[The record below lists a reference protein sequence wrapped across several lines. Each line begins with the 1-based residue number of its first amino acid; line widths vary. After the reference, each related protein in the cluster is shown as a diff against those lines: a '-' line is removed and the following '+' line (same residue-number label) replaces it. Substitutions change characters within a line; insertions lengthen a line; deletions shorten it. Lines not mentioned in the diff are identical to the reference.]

1 MGSFRELLGATAHHP
16 VMMYYLDNFRSK
28 ANAINENYARELLE
42 LHTLGVDGGYTL
54 KDIQEVARVF
64 TGWKYTPLGNK
75 APRPRTGTSK
85 YQDFFFDQKSHDFGS
100 KTILGQT
107 FTGSGKQEGDEVLD
121 LLAKHPST
129 AKHIAF
135 KLSQYFVADAPP
147 QSLVAKLT
155 KSFQSS
161 NGNITTVLT
170 TLFSSSEFW
179 DSRYF
184 NQKFKTPYEYLI
196 SSYRATGQSTVDT
209 RKIEGMLQ
217 QLGMPLYGCETPD
230 GYKNTQAAW
239 LSPEAM
245 MRRIS
250 FAKTIAHGALGGNSK
265 PANPNQ
271 LAQTLGYAL
280 SRQTL
285 TVLQKS
291 LPSLQATA
299 ILGSPEMM
307 KR

>member
-1 MGSFRELLGATAHHP
+1 MG
-16 VMMYYLDNFRSK
+16 
-28 ANAINENYARELLE
+28 
-42 LHTLGVDGGYTL
+42 HTFAGG
-54 KDIQEVARVF
+54 
-64 TGWKYTPLGNK
+64 G
-75 APRPRTGTSK
+75 
-85 YQDFFFDQKSHDFGS
+85 KS
-100 KTILGQT
+100 
-107 FTGSGKQEGDEVLD
+107 EGEQVLD

-135 KLSQYFVADAPP
+135 KLSQYFVADDPP
-147 QSLVAKLT
+147 SSLVSKVT
-155 KSFQSS
+155 QSFQSS
-161 NGNITTVLT
+161 NGNIATVLT

-196 SSYRATGQSTVDT
+196 SSYRATGQTAVDT

-239 LSPEAM
+239 LSPEAI

-250 FAKTIAHGALGGNSK
+250 FATTIANGALGGNSK

-271 LAQTLGYAL
+271 LTQTLGYAL
-280 SRQTL
+280 SGQTL
-285 TVLQKS
+285 TVLKNS
-291 LPSLQATA
+291 PAPLQASA

-307 KR
+307 MR